1 MLNILLEAI
10 LAYLATVGFGVILNI
25 PRRAL
30 TVAGWIGLAG
40 WLVYKGFIGFHQQ
53 QQPSMAQLGLA
64 MLMAG
69 LVIGVLSNVAA
80 RRKHMPMIL
89 FNIPSLVPLVPGGQ
103 AYQVVRNLVMNH
115 VDVALMYLG
124 QVVTVAGMIALGFL
138 LAELLAR
145 IQLRF
150 HHLSS

>member
-1 MLNILLEAI
+1 MLRILIEAV

-30 TVAGWIGLAG
+30 NIAGWIGMAG
-40 WLVYKGFIGFHQQ
+40 WLVYKAFVGFQQ
-53 QQPSMAQLGLA
+53 YQQPSMAQLGLA
-64 MLMAG
+64 MLIAG

-103 AYQVVRNLVMNH
+103 AYQVVRNLVTNH
-115 VDVALMYLG
+115 LDVALMYLG

-138 LAELLAR
+138 LAELLSR
-145 IQLRF
+145 IQIRLTK
-150 HHLSS
+150 